1 MTTIVIDPVTRIEGH
16 LRIEAE
22 LNTDGQTVKNAYS
35 SSTMARGIE
44 IIMQGRDPRD
54 AAHISQRIC
63 GVCTVVHGLT
73 SVRAV
78 EDALNVN
85 VPVNAELIRN
95 LMIGAQYVH
104 DHVMHFYHLHAL
116 DWIDVVSA
124 LGADSL
130 ETAKLAK
137 INNPDYYTTQSEA
150 ALKTTFDEVK
160 AKLQTLKTSGQL
172 GLFANGYWGHPEYIR
187 VPAEGNLLAV
197 AHYLD
202 ALGWAREV
210 VKLHTIFGGKDP
222 HPNLVVGGVPCSVSS
237 NYNQQ
242 ISEDLGGTS
251 LNKVNMAI
259 VTGIITKMKNFVDQ
273 VYVPDTILIASL
285 YKSDGGYVGWEK
297 RGGTGGNF
305 LCYGEFP
312 ENGIRDPLNFLIPQ
326 GAILNGLQGSLAINA
341 LHMSDATEIKE
352 YVAHSW
358 YSYDGGDL
366 NGLHPSVG
374 QTHLNYSVRGGP
386 TPGPGYTLD
395 KNAGYSWIKS
405 PRWSRLE
412 NNQRKSYAMEVGPL
426 AHVVMMYAKAKAL
439 PNQQKPAEVAHK
451 KAQDLVNAI
460 WITKLG
466 LDLKDI
472 DSTLGRIAA
481 RTIETSVIAD
491 AMSRWHN
498 KLLSNIN
505 TGITSTVPA
514 VKLANLATF
523 LTDAQV
529 VASNALNSKSA
540 PEKTLA
546 AGFKWID
553 PLTWKRKDGKPL
565 VGVGFTEA
573 PRGALGHW
581 LSIESGVIK
590 NYQCIVASQWNA
602 GPRDAAGTPGP
613 YEKALEGHTLTLNPK
628 YNPATDPISNKLLG
642 PLEILRTIHSFD
654 PCIGC
659 AVHVTDPNGEEL
671 IKVNVSTTLR

>member
-16 LRIEAE
+16 LRIEAKIDASNKITE
-22 LNTDGQTVKNAYS
+22 AYS

-44 IIMQGRDPRD
+44 VIMKGRDPRD

-78 EDALNVN
+78 EDALGVK
-85 VPVNAELIRN
+85 VPENAELIRN

-116 DWIDVVSA
+116 DWVDVTKALASDTSVPKNPAKDLAAKTALAAATFTLARKNNSEYYKAKYPLTSA
-124 LGADSL
+124 GD
-130 ETAKLAK
+130 
-137 INNPDYYTTQSEA
+137 A
-150 ALKTTFDEVK
+150 ALKQHFIDVQK
-160 AKLQTLKTSGQL
+160 KLQDLFDRGQL
-172 GLFANGYWGHPEYIR
+172 GLFANGYWGHKEYML
-187 VPAEGNLLAV
+187 PAEGNLLAV
-197 AHYLD
+197 DHYLD

-222 HPNLVVGGVPCSVSS
+222 HPNLVVGGVPCAVSS

-242 ISEDLGGTS
+242 VSEDAGGTS
-251 LNKVNMAI
+251 LNKVNMAK
-259 VTGIITKMKNFVDQ
+259 VTALISTMKNFVDQ
-273 VYVPDTILIASL
+273 VYVPDTILVAGV
-285 YKSDGGYVGWEK
+285 YKSQPAANGKPAYKGWEK

-312 ENGIRDPLNFLIPQ
+312 ETGIRNKNDFLIPQ
-326 GAILNGLQGSLAINA
+326 GVLEGNLTIQPLDMKNKLEIN
-341 LHMSDATEIKE
+341 E

-358 YSYDGGDL
+358 YDYL
-366 NGLHPSVG
+366 NTAKGNNEGLHPSEG
-374 QTHLNYSVRGGP
+374 QTHLDYAGRGGP
-386 TPGPGYTLD
+386 APGAGYTL
-395 KNAGYSWIKS
+395 NTSAGYSWIKS
-405 PRWSRLE
+405 PRWY
-412 NNQRKSYAMEVGPL
+412 NQPMEVGPL
-426 AHVVMMYAKAKAL
+426 AHVVMMYAKAKTN
-439 PNQQKPAEVAHK
+439 PVTDVEKAHK
-451 KAQDLVNAI
+451 LAKDLVDTV
-460 WITKLG
+460 WVGKLG
-466 LDLKDI
+466 LSILPDKDGASI

-481 RTIETSVIAD
+481 RTIETKVIAD
-491 AMSRWHN
+491 AMSRWHTR
-498 KLLSNIN
+498 LLANIA
-505 TGITSTVPA
+505 TGMSSTVPA
-514 VKLANLATF
+514 VKLAKLATF
-523 LTDAQV
+523 VTDVDAIKQNPALTQ
-529 VASNALNSKSA
+529 N
-540 PEKTLA
+540 
-546 AGFKWID
+546 FKWKD
-553 PLTWKRKDGKPL
+553 PLTWNFSGPL
-565 VGVGFTEA
+565 TGVGFTEA

-613 YEKALEGHTLTLNPK
+613 YEKALEGHTLAD
-628 YNPATDPISNKLLG
+628 PAK

-671 IKVNVSTTLR
+671 ITVNISTTLR